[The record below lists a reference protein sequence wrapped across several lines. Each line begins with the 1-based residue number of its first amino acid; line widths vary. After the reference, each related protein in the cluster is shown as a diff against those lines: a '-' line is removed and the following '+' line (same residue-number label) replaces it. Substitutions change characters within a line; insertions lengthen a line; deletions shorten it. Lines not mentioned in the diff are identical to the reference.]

1 MTTRRRKFQSLKQQL
16 YPTWAGNGSG
26 DRILCHRNIINP
38 KASLSPTTH
47 KQENGFPLSA
57 LNAYK
62 CRSPELQWWSHT
74 SQQQKQVPPIPIGQV
89 TPSLTTEFMLSE
101 LWSFGLS
108 RIRPVRLPGARNDHQ
123 LVQIHH
129 TVLRILQV
137 QGSLCHKIHVTF
149 SYRCSCYRLANW
161 LLSTCVVTDH
171 QLSSSST
178 RRSRKTSLSLLCL
191 SHSLRNSSWHRDF
204 VHTSYCTVLHSNKPV
219 EREGCLQSLKPPSPC
234 QETLS
239 NELHHSF
246 SHVDGDHLGENRKV
260 NFCKSTPELTQQLH

>member
-1 MTTRRRKFQSLKQQL
+1 MSKVPVVETATVPDLSRKWFGRPDSC
-16 YPTWAGNGSG
+16 Y
-26 DRILCHRNIINP
+26 RNIINP
-38 KASLSPTTH
+38 KASLSPTRH

-101 LWSFGLS
+101 VWSFGLS
-108 RIRPVRLPGARNDHQ
+108 RIRPVRLSGARNGHQ
-123 LVQIHH
+123 LLQIHH
-129 TVLRILQV
+129 TVVSIAPGPGLPLPQNPRN
-137 QGSLCHKIHVTF
+137 S
-149 SYRCSCYRLANW
+149 SYRYNCYRLANW
-161 LLSTCVVTDH
+161 LLLTCVVTDL

-204 VHTSYCTVLHSNKPV
+204 VHNSYCTVQNSI
-219 EREGCLQSLKPPSPC
+219 
-234 QETLS
+234 
-239 NELHHSF
+239 
-246 SHVDGDHLGENRKV
+246 
-260 NFCKSTPELTQQLH
+260 TQ